1 MNKKQLI
8 LSCVTLAFFA
18 GLAGQA
24 NAHDVTS
31 EKTVK
36 AATKATE
43 TAKKTKAVNSK
54 TAKKTKAVN
63 PASATPVVAKDV
75 PASVA
80 VQQPAPVQRPATA
93 NVPAQPANPYLASQS
108 SNPYL
113 AGQQNTNPYLANR
126 PANPWL
132 VAPSQTLAQ
141 TQNVAA
147 PVAMPQQVVQQAAR
161 PVVAQVASP
170 QVNAEASGRRHI
182 SLSPLPVDIYMNPG
196 IRPAVAFTT
205 PCIKIAKLTNN
216 FPPLMAFEHLMFD
229 IIGKVNESEALP
241 FSLEPVC
248 T

>member
-18 GLAGQA
+18 GLASQA
-24 NAHDVTS
+24 NAHDVTPG
-31 EKTVK
+31 KTVK
-36 AATKATE
+36 AATKAT
-43 TAKKTKAVNSK
+43 K
-54 TAKKTKAVN
+54 TAKKTKAVDL
-63 PASATPVVAKDV
+63 ASATPVVAKDV

-80 VQQPAPVQRPATA
+80 VQPPAPVQSPVIA
-93 NVPAQPANPYLASQS
+93 NVPAKPTNPYLISQS

-132 VAPSQTLAQ
+132 VAQAQ

-147 PVAMPQQVVQQAAR
+147 PVAMPQQVLQQSAR
-161 PVVAQVASP
+161 PVIAQTAAP
-170 QVNAEASGRRHI
+170 QVNTEASGRRHI

-216 FPPLMAFEHLMFD
+216 FPPLMAFENLMFD

>member
-1 MNKKQLI
+1 MNKKQLT

-18 GLAGQA
+18 GLASQA
-24 NAHDVTS
+24 YAHDVTS
-31 EKTVK
+31 GKTVK
-36 AATKATE
+36 AATKAT
-43 TAKKTKAVNSK
+43 K

-63 PASATPVVAKDV
+63 LASTTPVVAKDV
-75 PASVA
+75 PAPVA
-80 VQQPAPVQRPATA
+80 VQPPAPAQQPVVA
-93 NVPAQPANPYLASQS
+93 NVPAQPTNPYLVSRS

-132 VAPSQTLAQ
+132 VAQVQTLAQ
-141 TQNVAA
+141 TPNVAA
-147 PVAMPQQVVQQAAR
+147 PVVMPQQAVQQAAR
-161 PVVAQVASP
+161 PVIAQAAAP
-170 QVNAEASGRRHI
+170 QVGTEASGRRHI

>member
-18 GLAGQA
+18 GLASQA
-24 NAHDVTS
+24 NAHDVTPG
-31 EKTVK
+31 KTVK
-36 AATKATE
+36 AATKATKTAKKT
-43 TAKKTKAVNSK
+43 TAKKTKAVNL
-54 TAKKTKAVN
+54 A
-63 PASATPVVAKDV
+63 PATPVVAKDV

-80 VQQPAPVQRPATA
+80 AQQPAPVQRPVIA
-93 NVPAQPANPYLASQS
+93 NVPAQPANPYLISQS

-132 VAPSQTLAQ
+132 VAQAQ

-161 PVVAQVASP
+161 PVIAQAASP
-170 QVNAEASGRRHI
+170 QASTEASGRRHI

>member
-18 GLAGQA
+18 GLASQA

-31 EKTVK
+31 GKTVK
-36 AATKATE
+36 AATKAT
-43 TAKKTKAVNSK
+43 K
-54 TAKKTKAVN
+54 TAKKTNVVKAVN
-63 PASATPVVAKDV
+63 LASATPVVAKDV
-75 PASVA
+75 PAPVA
-80 VQQPAPVQRPATA
+80 VQQPAPVQRPVIA
-93 NVPAQPANPYLASQS
+93 NVPDQPANPYLISQS

-147 PVAMPQQVVQQAAR
+147 PVAMPQQAVQQAAR
-161 PVVAQVASP
+161 PVVAQAAAP
-170 QVNAEASGRRHI
+170 QQVNTEASGRRHI

-196 IRPAVAFTT
+196 MRPAVAFTT
-205 PCIKIAKLTNN
+205 PCTKIAKLTNN
-216 FPPLMAFEHLMFD
+216 FPPIMMSQNLMFE